1 MRAFPLN
8 VLEKLYFCS
17 PSHRGTFV
25 IKFSQHTLSPFLANL
40 RCNVILKLETI
51 YVKRSIRM
59 RQLFLLIGLSI
70 ILSACGG
77 YPIETTM
84 SEEVPEFEFVNQEGE
99 SFGLKDL
106 EGEWWIADFIFTNCT
121 TVCLPMTANMAKLQE
136 MMKEEGI
143 DAQLVSFSVDPDFD
157 TPEILK
163 AYGESYKAD
172 FSNWNFLT
180 GYDFDTIKELS
191 IKTFKSI
198 LAEPPEGTN
207 QVTHG
212 TSFFLVSPEG
222 EVIKSYNGAISDNMK
237 SIISDLKKVQ

>member
-1 MRAFPLN
+1 MRIT
-8 VLEKLYFCS
+8 
-17 PSHRGTFV
+17 TF
-25 IKFSQHTLSPFLANL
+25 HHPNTRTNDE
-40 RCNVILKLETI
+40 R
-51 YVKRSIRM
+51 KRRM
-59 RQLFLLIGLSI
+59 KIARLLLIGLIAIFLAACNNESKQGAHDGNGGG
-70 ILSACGG
+70 LGNVGEFSAITQSG
-77 YPIETTM
+77 
-84 SEEVPEFEFVNQEGE
+84 EEFNVT
-99 SFGLKDL
+99 DL

-172 FSNWNFLT
+172 FYNWNFLT

-191 IKTFKSI
+191 SKTFKSM
-198 LAEPPEGTN
+198 LAETPEGTN